1 MTRKLNVFKRNL
13 VIHQQQRNNAKYIRA
28 AESFSFPSKSFNSE
42 DPYKTLM
49 LPPNDLIQW
58 YTSVIQAWAV
68 EFIAGYSSYTTD
80 QIVYMTDKFIQDR
93 YHSLQVSDAL
103 LIDNRST
110 YWKPSVK
117 YCEDQHRFEI
127 RLGETLIA
135 TFT

>member
-13 VIHQQQRNNAKYIRA
+13 AIYQQQRNNAKYVRA
-28 AESFSFPSKSFNSE
+28 AESFTFPSKSFNSG
-42 DPYKTLM
+42 DPYKDIM
-49 LPPNDLIQW
+49 SPPNDLIQW
-58 YTSVIQAWAV
+58 YTTAIKTWAT

-93 YHSLQVSDAL
+93 YNGLSVSDAL

-117 YCEDQHRFEI
+117 YCVDQDRFEI
-127 RLGETLIA
+127 RLGDTLIA